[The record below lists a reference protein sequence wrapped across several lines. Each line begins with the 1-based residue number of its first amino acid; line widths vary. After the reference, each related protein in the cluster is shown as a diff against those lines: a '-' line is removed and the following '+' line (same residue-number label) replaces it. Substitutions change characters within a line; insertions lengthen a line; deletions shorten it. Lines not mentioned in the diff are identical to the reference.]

1 MLNKPFIFTLIF
13 FGLGAIFIA
22 NYRMMI
28 VIEPN
33 IPSMWKIGETKFPAE
48 GKKKAFSL
56 FKLQPS
62 YLKGKACNIDGKPI
76 KNMSLYLT
84 TLDGSYTSTNYESA
98 PRSDNEGNYI
108 FEIPASYLPNAFN
121 VTKLYEIGY
130 VAGFPPNAINLHQ
143 KVYINRSETTYM
155 DIMIDE
161 LPRTRAWW
169 HFKYNTGKCNSPWLF

>member
-1 MLNKPFIFTLIF
+1 MLNKPFIFTVIF
-13 FGLGAIFIA
+13 FGLGIIFIA

-33 IPSMWKIGETKFPAE
+33 IPPMWKIGETKFPAE

-62 YLKGKACNIDGKPI
+62 YLKGKVCNIDGKPI
-76 KNMSLYLT
+76 KNMALFLYA
-84 TLDGSYTSTNYESA
+84 LDGSYASTHYETA
-98 PRSDNEGNYI
+98 PKSDNEGNYI

-121 VTKLYEIGY
+121 VTILHEMEY

-143 KVYINRSETTYM
+143 KVYINRSETTSM

-161 LPRTRAWW
+161 LPRTRPWW
-169 HFKYNTGKCNSPWLF
+169 HFKYNTGKCNAAWPF